1 MNLGKQKRLKSFFRD
16 NSKNTIIVPID
27 HGMTMGPISGIEDM
41 KSTIVKLGQHKV
53 DGVILHK
60 GLITSCEKE
69 IVESNLSVIMHLS
82 ASTSLGQTSNYKV
95 TVGTVKEA
103 LSFGCNAVSIHLNIG
118 NEFEADMF
126 RDVAK
131 VAEDCYKYGMP
142 LLAMMY
148 ARGASVQDEMSI
160 ENIKHVARIGAEL
173 GADLI
178 KVNYSEHDG
187 DFKEV
192 VEGCPVPIIIAGGE
206 KCNTQDEFLKK
217 VSAAMKTGIH
227 GVSVGRNIFQEDNM
241 DYLMRNL
248 DEIVRHGAKFD
259 NNASKRHVG

>member
-1 MNLGKQKRLKSFFRD
+1 MNLGKQKRLKSFFREGND
-16 NSKNTIIVPID
+16 NTIIVPID
-27 HGMTMGPISGIEDM
+27 HGVTMGPISGIENI
-41 KSTIVKLGQHKV
+41 KATIAKLGQHKV
-53 DGVILHK
+53 DGIILHK
-60 GLITSCEKE
+60 GLINACEKE
-69 IVESNLSVIMHLS
+69 IVDSNLSVIMHLS
-82 ASTSLGQTSNYKV
+82 ASTSLGQNSNYKV

-148 ARGASVQDEMSI
+148 ARGAGINDELSVD
-160 ENIKHVARIGAEL
+160 NIKHVARIGAEL
-173 GADLI
+173 GSDLI
-178 KVNYSEHDG
+178 KVNYSERGG

-206 KCNTQDEFLKK
+206 KCNTQDEFLKR
-217 VSAAMKTGIH
+217 VSSAMKTGIH
-227 GVSVGRNIFQEDNM
+227 GVSVGRNIFQGDNM
-241 DYLMRNL
+241 DYLMSNL
-248 DEIVRHGAKFD
+248 DEIVRHGVEFED
-259 NNASKRHVG
+259 NASKRQVG